1 MSITKESELL
11 GMKEISEVVGT
22 TLKLMR
28 EYAKV
33 GMSTKTLDEYG
44 GELLRVSGLFLYKYQ

>member
-1 MSITKESELL
+1 MLK
-11 GMKEISEVVGT
+11 ISEVVGT

-33 GMSTKTLDEYG
+33 GMSTKELYEYG
-44 GELLRVSGLFLYKYQ
+44 GDLYQHYRPIPLN

>member
-1 MSITKESELL
+1 MSITKESELI
-11 GMKEISEVVGT
+11 GMQKISEVVGT

-33 GMSTKTLDEYG
+33 GMSTKELDQYG
-44 GELLRVSGLFLYKYQ
+44 GDLLPNLGTGQK